1 MIEFENGPLPRRAAI
16 AVTSLTQGAFS
27 MATPVTVAA
36 FTEIA
41 EAEETVSKLIDGG
54 ISAEKISVLA
64 KDMQC
69 EKQVHGFVT
78 SCDVAKK
85 VATGGAWLG
94 GLFGVL
100 AGAAFIW
107 VPGAGPLVVA
117 GSLASALLGG
127 VEGAVAAAATGGV
140 LGWLSALG
148 IEKKHILKF
157 EDHLKAGRYLVVVT
171 GSVEDLEKADSI
183 LSETEHAGLHLHT
196 ETAA

>member
-1 MIEFENGPLPRRAAI
+1 MSVPI
-16 AVTSLTQGAFS
+16 
-27 MATPVTVAA
+27 TVAA
-36 FTEIA
+36 FGTIA
-41 EAEETVSKLIDGG
+41 EAEEAVRKLIDGG
-54 ISAEKISVLA
+54 VSAEIISLVA

-85 VATGGAWLG
+85 AATGSAWLG

-117 GSLASALLGG
+117 GSLTSTLLGG
-127 VEGAVAAAATGGV
+127 VEGAVGGAAAGGV

-148 IEKKHILKF
+148 IEKKHIVKY
-157 EDHLKAGRYLVVVT
+157 EDHLKAGRYLLVVN
-171 GSVEDLEKADSI
+171 GSLEDLKTADSI
-183 LSETEHAGLHLHT
+183 LSDTKAEGLHLHT
-196 ETAA
+196 EAAA

>member
-1 MIEFENGPLPRRAAI
+1 MG
-16 AVTSLTQGAFS
+16 
-27 MATPVTVAA
+27 TPVTAAA
-36 FTEIA
+36 FSDIA
-41 EAEETVSKLIDGG
+41 EAEDTVSRLIDGG
-54 ISAEKISVLA
+54 VSAEKISVLA

-69 EKQVHGFVT
+69 EKHVHGFVT

-85 VATGGAWLG
+85 TATGSAWLG

-117 GSLASALLGG
+117 GSLTSTLLGS
-127 VEGAVAAAATGGV
+127 VEGAVAAAAAGGV

-157 EDHLKAGRYLVVVT
+157 EDHLKAGRYLIVVN
-171 GSVEDLEKADSI
+171 GSLEDLQTADSI
-183 LSETEHAGLHLHT
+183 LSDTENAGLHLHT
-196 ETAA
+196 ETVA